1 MAAPKGRGLGKGL
14 DSMIPNL
21 VGEAKAKEMKS
32 QVETRPVKEEKG
44 PILEKKFKDAKR
56 K

>member
-21 VGEAKAKEMKS
+21 IGEAKEKKAS
-32 QVETRPVKEEKG
+32 VEKQEPAGKG
-44 PILEKKFKDAKR
+44 PETMVKITKLR
-56 K
+56 R